1 MLTIGVIIGIYS
13 YLIFLLGV
21 AGWIYIVPV
30 ILLTVITMLVFAF
43 YILKKRS
50 YFFAITRQQFSLYE
64 KILFVVF
71 VSALLINL
79 VGVLGPE
86 LAFDALWYHLPI
98 PKLFIENHSIY
109 FIKDSLFYYSLMPK
123 LTEMLYIP
131 SLLMWSEQGAKL
143 THFVFGVFTTIV
155 VFRILRLFLSRSF
168 SLLGALI
175 FYSSPVVSWLSITA
189 YSDLSR
195 SFYETLA
202 LYYFL
207 LFTKKNQSKNLLW
220 SAIMM
225 GFAICTKVVSI
236 GTIPVY
242 VLMILLCSK
251 LSMVKRITFSGMYV
265 LTAILLAAPW
275 LAYSYF
281 HTGNPFYPLFTHLTL
296 RNFTPD
302 LLSPV
307 TLIKTLIET
316 LLFAPDPLHPFY
328 VMCIPFIFLALG
340 FLFKKNKLI
349 LVYTVTSFLVWYFTT
364 QSGGTRFLTSYLPV
378 YTAIGL
384 VAIQQVKDK
393 FVEKLTLLVIFVIC
407 VVSISYRGV
416 ANMRYVPFLFGFE
429 SKQEFLLNQLNFS
442 FGDFYDEDQKIKEI
456 VGGSRVLLV
465 NMHNLFYV
473 DFEFTLDRGDPAGYE
488 YVLVQRASLPEKF
501 KKASKVYENDKTG
514 VILYKL

>member
-1 MLTIGVIIGIYS
+1 
-13 YLIFLLGV
+13 
-21 AGWIYIVPV
+21 
-30 ILLTVITMLVFAF
+30 
-43 YILKKRS
+43 
-50 YFFAITRQQFSLYE
+50 
-64 KILFVVF
+64 
-71 VSALLINL
+71 
-79 VGVLGPE
+79 
-86 LAFDALWYHLPI
+86 
-98 PKLFIENHSIY
+98 
-109 FIKDSLFYYSLMPK
+109 
-123 LTEMLYIP
+123 
-131 SLLMWSEQGAKL
+131 
-143 THFVFGVFTTIV
+143 
-155 VFRILRLFLSRSF
+155 
-168 SLLGALI
+168 
-175 FYSSPVVSWLSITA
+175 
-189 YSDLSR
+189 
-195 SFYETLA
+195 
-202 LYYFL
+202 
-207 LFTKKNQSKNLLW
+207 
-220 SAIMM
+220 MM

-501 KKASKVYENDKTG
+501 KKASKVYENDKTD